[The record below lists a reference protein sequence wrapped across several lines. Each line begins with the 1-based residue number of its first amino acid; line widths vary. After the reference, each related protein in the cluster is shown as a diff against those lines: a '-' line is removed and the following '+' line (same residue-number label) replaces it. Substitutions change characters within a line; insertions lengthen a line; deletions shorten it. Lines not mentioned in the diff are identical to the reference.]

1 MPEAAVHGKS
11 ATVVELSIQLMV
23 IRQSITRIT
32 GQHRPPVD
40 LKRIYIRIV
49 RKEEIR
55 VQPIKK
61 SRANAGETLVE
72 VVASIFIFLILMGIL
87 QGAITYSSNSLKKNK
102 EIRSDNAKI
111 MEALQNTEVT
121 SVERN
126 KSIDFNATNS
136 DMSIKGNHVFS
147 VATDLNKKI
156 VTYTDSKGEE
166 QTITFY
172 LYGSPD
178 ADASQSDVQVHTTPE
193 GGGNS

>member
-1 MPEAAVHGKS
+1 M
-11 ATVVELSIQLMV
+11 
-23 IRQSITRIT
+23 
-32 GQHRPPVD
+32 
-40 LKRIYIRIV
+40 
-49 RKEEIR
+49 
-55 VQPIKK
+55 QPIKK

-121 SVERN
+121 SVENN

-166 QTITFY
+166 QTATFY

>member
-1 MPEAAVHGKS
+1 M
-11 ATVVELSIQLMV
+11 
-23 IRQSITRIT
+23 R
-32 GQHRPPVD
+32 
-40 LKRIYIRIV
+40 
-49 RKEEIR
+49 
-55 VQPIKK
+55 PIKK

>member
-1 MPEAAVHGKS
+1 M
-11 ATVVELSIQLMV
+11 
-23 IRQSITRIT
+23 R
-32 GQHRPPVD
+32 
-40 LKRIYIRIV
+40 
-49 RKEEIR
+49 
-55 VQPIKK
+55 PIKK

-136 DMSIKGNHVFS
+136 DMSIIGNHVFS

-166 QTITFY
+166 QTATFY

>member
-1 MPEAAVHGKS
+1 M
-11 ATVVELSIQLMV
+11 
-23 IRQSITRIT
+23 R
-32 GQHRPPVD
+32 
-40 LKRIYIRIV
+40 
-49 RKEEIR
+49 
-55 VQPIKK
+55 PIKK

-147 VATDLNKKI
+147 LATDLNKKI
-156 VTYTDSKGEE
+156 VAYTDSKGEE
-166 QTITFY
+166 QTTMFY
-172 LYGSPD
+172 IYGSPD
-178 ADASQSDVQVHTTPE
+178 ADASQSDAQVHTTPE

>member
-1 MPEAAVHGKS
+1 M
-11 ATVVELSIQLMV
+11 
-23 IRQSITRIT
+23 R
-32 GQHRPPVD
+32 
-40 LKRIYIRIV
+40 
-49 RKEEIR
+49 
-55 VQPIKK
+55 PIKK

-87 QGAITYSSNSLKKNK
+87 QGAITY
-102 EIRSDNAKI
+102 
-111 MEALQNTEVT
+111 
-121 SVERN
+121 
-126 KSIDFNATNS
+126 NATNS

-166 QTITFY
+166 QTTTFY

-178 ADASQSDVQVHTTPE
+178 ADASQSDAQVHTTPE

>member
-1 MPEAAVHGKS
+1 M
-11 ATVVELSIQLMV
+11 
-23 IRQSITRIT
+23 R
-32 GQHRPPVD
+32 
-40 LKRIYIRIV
+40 
-49 RKEEIR
+49 
-55 VQPIKK
+55 PIKK

-111 MEALQNTEVT
+111 IEALQNTEVT
-121 SVERN
+121 SVENN

-156 VTYTDSKGEE
+156 VTYTDSKGKE
-166 QTITFY
+166 QTTTFY

-178 ADASQSDVQVHTTPE
+178 ADASQSEKQVHTTPE

>member
-1 MPEAAVHGKS
+1 M
-11 ATVVELSIQLMV
+11 
-23 IRQSITRIT
+23 R
-32 GQHRPPVD
+32 
-40 LKRIYIRIV
+40 
-49 RKEEIR
+49 
-55 VQPIKK
+55 PIKK

-166 QTITFY
+166 QTTTFY

-178 ADASQSDVQVHTTPE
+178 ADVSQSEEQVHTTPE

>member
-1 MPEAAVHGKS
+1 M
-11 ATVVELSIQLMV
+11 
-23 IRQSITRIT
+23 R
-32 GQHRPPVD
+32 
-40 LKRIYIRIV
+40 
-49 RKEEIR
+49 
-55 VQPIKK
+55 PIKK

-121 SVERN
+121 SVENN

-166 QTITFY
+166 QTTTFY

-178 ADASQSDVQVHTTPE
+178 ADASHNEEQVLQHQRVVAIRE
-193 GGGNS
+193 INR

>member
-1 MPEAAVHGKS
+1 M
-11 ATVVELSIQLMV
+11 
-23 IRQSITRIT
+23 R
-32 GQHRPPVD
+32 
-40 LKRIYIRIV
+40 
-49 RKEEIR
+49 
-55 VQPIKK
+55 PIKK

-102 EIRSDNAKI
+102 EIRNDNAKI
-111 MEALQNTEVT
+111 IEALQNTEVT

-166 QTITFY
+166 QTATFY